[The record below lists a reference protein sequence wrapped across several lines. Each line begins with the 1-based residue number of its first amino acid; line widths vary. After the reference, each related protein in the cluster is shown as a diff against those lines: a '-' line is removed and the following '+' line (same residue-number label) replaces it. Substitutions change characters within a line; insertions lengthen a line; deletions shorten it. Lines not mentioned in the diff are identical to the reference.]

1 MDAKK
6 RGPIGIEL
14 VKRGLINE
22 DDINKAL
29 EYQREH
35 PNKRIVEV
43 ISLLNLCD
51 EYSLVEALGDILDER
66 AIILTQSD
74 IKINP
79 ADYIS
84 IDVIK

>member
-29 EYQREH
+29 EYQREQM
-35 PNKRIVEV
+35 NI
-43 ISLLNLCD
+43 LL
-51 EYSLVEALGDILDER
+51 
-66 AIILTQSD
+66 LTQLFLFPFETSM
-74 IKINP
+74 
-79 ADYIS
+79 
-84 IDVIK
+84 

>member
-43 ISLLNLCD
+43 ISLLNICD
-51 EYSLVEALGDILDER
+51 E
-66 AIILTQSD
+66 
-74 IKINP
+74 
-79 ADYIS
+79 
-84 IDVIK
+84 